1 MHPNESKIQR
11 LEAFCKQLVDVI
23 EELEH
28 ELRRCTD
35 ELIRAGGKSPEYE
48 KRMRKLLENT
58 ELNVKELEKA
68 QKEIQQL
75 KK

>member
-11 LEAFCKQLVDVI
+11 LEAFCKQLVEVI

-35 ELIRAGGKSPEYE
+35 ELIRTGGKSPEYE
-48 KRMRKLLENT
+48 KRMRKLVENT
-58 ELNVKELEKA
+58 ELNVKELQKA
-68 QKEIQQL
+68 QKKIQQL

>member
-1 MHPNESKIQR
+1 MHPEESKIQR
-11 LEAFCKQLVDVI
+11 LEAFCRQLVDVI

-28 ELRRCTD
+28 ELRRCAD

-68 QKEIQQL
+68 QKEIQRL